1 MYRIMRYF
9 VVLIFILF
17 SCVSSSQNPV
27 TEEEVKNKFYEFFD
41 VLSVENSD
49 KDKLYDLVTD
59 DYFIFENQKKYT
71 MKEFIDFVNTFQI
84 VENNWEL
91 SNFKIDT
98 DQNSAHASLR
108 NVGKFLVETDS
119 GNIIMDFDWLES
131 AYLVREDGKLKF
143 AFYFSD
149 AVKESVTKAE

>member
-1 MYRIMRYF
+1 M

-41 VLSVENSD
+41 VLSVENPD

-119 GNIIMDFDWLES
+119 
-131 AYLVREDGKLKF
+131 
-143 AFYFSD
+143 
-149 AVKESVTKAE
+149 